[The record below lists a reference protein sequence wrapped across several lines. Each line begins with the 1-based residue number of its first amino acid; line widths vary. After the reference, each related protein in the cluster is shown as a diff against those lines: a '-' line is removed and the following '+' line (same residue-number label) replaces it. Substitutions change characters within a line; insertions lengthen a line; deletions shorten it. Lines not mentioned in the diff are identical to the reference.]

1 MTNDGPAF
9 RLVIGN
15 RKYSSWSLR
24 GWLAMKLSGVAFG
37 ETVVPL
43 DLPETPGLLAQHSPS
58 GRVPCLVHG
67 DRVIWDSL
75 AITEF
80 MAEQFPDAGIWPAD
94 PALRATARS
103 VVAEMH
109 SGFLALRSEFPMDML
124 SRHAGV
130 MPSLAA
136 EADISRIDALWR
148 DCLAVSGGPFLFGE
162 WSAADCFYAPVV
174 SRFETFGLAASAG
187 SSAYADR
194 VRAHPDYRE
203 WLGAARQESWETP
216 LSVLMGP

>member
-43 DLPETPGLLAQHSPS
+43 DRPETPGLLAQHSPT

-75 AITEF
+75 AITEY

-174 SRFETFGLAASAG
+174 SRFETFGLAASAD

-194 VRAHPDYRE
+194 VKTHPDYRE
-203 WLGAARQESWETP
+203 WLAAARQEPWETP